1 MKDNDLNVF
10 IDSTKNYFQQTTNEE
25 AVAGVPYVKGKDPLV
40 LDFTGIVG
48 ISGKR
53 KGCLYLT
60 SSHKMLG
67 DLGEII
73 LGDSSYEE
81 QDLKDLVGEIANT
94 IAGNARN
101 VYGSSFMVSVPA
113 VVLGVP
119 EDISFPEELPVFIV
133 PFKWRNHRSFLVV
146 CLE

>member
-1 MKDNDLNVF
+1 MKENDLNVF
-10 IDSTKNYFQQTTNEE
+10 IDSTKNYFQQTTHEE

-53 KGCLYLT
+53 KGCIYLT
-60 SSHKMLG
+60 TPHKMLG

-73 LGDSSYEE
+73 LGDSECGE
-81 QDLKDLVGEIANT
+81 QELKDLVGEIANT

-101 VYGSSFMVSVPA
+101 VYGSSFLVSVPA
-113 VVLGVP
+113 VALGIP
-119 EDISFPEELPVFIV
+119 EDITFPEELPAFIV
-133 PFKWRNHRSFLVV
+133 PFKWRVHRSFLVV